1 MGLDLSQHETQP
13 LGDCLVRQADV
24 IYTMTQAHRRSIL
37 AQWPEAADRTRPL
50 CLSGGDI
57 VDPIGGP
64 LDRYQRCAQQ
74 IEAQLRA
81 RLEELPS

>member
-1 MGLDLSQHETQP
+1 
-13 LGDCLVRQADV
+13 VRQADV